1 LWTIVVH
8 NWRSIVTAKTPD
20 GSKER
25 PVTLT
30 DGDID
35 SRRALSRRS
44 VLGGLGLG
52 AGAAASVVFGAANDA
67 FADAGSKKK
76 KGKPKE
82 EADAD

>member
-1 LWTIVVH
+1 LWTIIVH
-8 NWRSIVTAKTPD
+8 NLRCTVTAKTPD
-20 GSKER
+20 GSNER
-25 PVTLT
+25 TVTLT
-30 DGDID
+30 EGDIG

-52 AGAAASVVFGAANDA
+52 AGAAAGVVFGTADA
-67 FADAGSKKK
+67 TFADAGSKKK